1 MTDLQLSISNWEVAG
16 QGAAE
21 VLASTG
27 RLRLQVGDIN
37 LTEHEDT
44 FSRTIRQEVLV
55 SAYPLAFWLAANWW
69 RLLHEPRPPERLR
82 PSTDWR
88 VAHEWP
94 AANAGT
100 IWPAVVLASEGDT
113 IQFQAS
119 IAAGSRQQS
128 IRYLN
133 TLPVPVSIP
142 REQVEAVLD
151 AFISSVLSRLEAW
164 DAAIHTELLD
174 LWQEVQAERSDQ
186 DSSIYRRLEACL
198 GFDPDEAPEPLM
210 EQAIRMASTMGPQ
223 NFSEIAPVYGRNGQ
237 GQGQAP
243 GLQQLQQLLESPALE
258 ARLQV
263 FEVVLQKPILSRAP
277 WRRAQQLAHALRQNL
292 GLSNE
297 PIPTTLLCDLF
308 GLSPQAFEST
318 LPPRRQP
325 IAIGVTGPTGQ
336 IALHLRKFYPSAR
349 RFELARF
356 IGDVLL
362 TGSRPESWYVSSD
375 IPTVRQK
382 IQRAFAA
389 EFLCPAE
396 GAMEQLCGDYSEP
409 AVEQVAERFGVSPE
423 IVENLIANQEVTR

>member
-1 MTDLQLSISNWEVAG
+1 MTDLQLSISNWEAAG
-16 QGAAE
+16 QGTAE

-44 FSRTIRQEVLV
+44 FSRTSRQEVLV

-69 RLLHEPRPPERLR
+69 RLLHEPKPPERWR
-82 PSTDWR
+82 PSTEWR
-88 VAHEWP
+88 LAHEWP

-128 IRYLN
+128 VRYLN
-133 TLPVPVSIP
+133 TLQVPISIP

-151 AFISSVLSRLEAW
+151 GFINSVLGRLEAW
-164 DAAIHTELLD
+164 DGIQTELLD
-174 LWQEVQAERSDQ
+174 LWQELKDERRDEE
-186 DSSIYRRLEACL
+186 SSSYRRLEACL
-198 GFDPDEAPEPLM
+198 GFDPDDAPEALM
-210 EQAIRMASTMGPQ
+210 EQAMRLAETMGPQ
-223 NFSEIAPVYGRNGQ
+223 TFNEIAPLYGRSAQ
-237 GQGQAP
+237 GQLP
-243 GLQQLQQLLESPALE
+243 GLQQFQQLLESPALE

-263 FEVVLQKPILSRAP
+263 FEVVLQKPIQSRAP
-277 WRRAQQLAHALRQNL
+277 WRRAQQLAHALRQHL

-297 PIPTTLLCDLF
+297 PIP
-308 GLSPQAFEST
+308 
-318 LPPRRQP
+318 
-325 IAIGVTGPTGQ
+325 
-336 IALHLRKFYPSAR
+336 IALHLRKFYPPAR

-356 IGDVLL
+356 LGDALV
-362 TGSRPESWYVSSD
+362 TGSRSESWYVSSD
-375 IPTVRQK
+375 IPTYRQK
-382 IQRAFAA
+382 VQRAFAA

-396 GAMEQLCGDYSEP
+396 GALEQLCGDYSEP

>member
-1 MTDLQLSISNWEVAG
+1 MTDLQLSISNWEAAG
-16 QGAAE
+16 QGTAE

-27 RLRLQVGDIN
+27 RLRLQVGDIY

-88 VAHEWP
+88 LAHEWP
-94 AANAGT
+94 AANAGI

-133 TLPVPVSIP
+133 TLPVPISIP

-151 AFISSVLSRLEAW
+151 GFINSVLGRLEAW
-164 DAAIHTELLD
+164 AGIQTELLD
-174 LWQEVQAERSDQ
+174 LWQELKDERRDEE
-186 DSSIYRRLEACL
+186 SSSYRRLEACL
-198 GFDPDEAPEPLM
+198 GFDPDDATEALM
-210 EQAIRMASTMGPQ
+210 EQAMRLAETMGPQ
-223 NFSEIAPVYGRNGQ
+223 TFNEIAPLYGRSA
-237 GQGQAP
+237 QGQAP

-263 FEVVLQKPILSRAP
+263 FEVVLQKPVQSHAP
-277 WRRAQQLAHALRQNL
+277 WHRAQQLAHALRQHL
-292 GLSNE
+292 GLGNE
-297 PIPTTLLCDLF
+297 PIPTALLCDLF
-308 GLSPQAFEST
+308 GLTPQAFAST

-325 IAIGVTGPTGQ
+325 IAVAVPGPTGQ
-336 IALHLRKFYPSAR
+336 IALHLRKIYPSAR

-356 IGDVLL
+356 IGDVLV

-375 IPTVRQK
+375 IPTYRQK

>member
-1 MTDLQLSISNWEVAG
+1 MTDLQLSITNWEVAG
-16 QGAAE
+16 LGTPE

-27 RLRLQVGDIN
+27 RLRLQVGDVN
-37 LTEHEDT
+37 LTEHDDT

-55 SAYPLAFWLAANWW
+55 SAYPLALWLAGNWW

-88 VAHEWP
+88 LAHEWP

-100 IWPAVVLASEGDT
+100 IWPALVMASEGGT
-113 IQFQAS
+113 VQFQAES
-119 IAAGSRQQS
+119 AAGSRQQS

-133 TLPVPVSIP
+133 RLPVPVSIP
-142 REQVEAVLD
+142 REQVEVTFD
-151 AFISSVLSRLEAW
+151 AFIASVLDRLEAW
-164 DAAIHTELLD
+164 DATHTELLD
-174 LWQEVQAERSDQ
+174 LWQEVEAERADQ
-186 DSSIYRRLEACL
+186 EASRYRRLEACM

-210 EQAIRMASTMGPQ
+210 EQAIQIAVTMGPN
-223 NFSEIAPVYGRNGQ
+223 NFSEIAPVYGQASQ
-237 GQGQAP
+237 GSAS

-258 ARLQV
+258 ARWQLVEIV
-263 FEVVLQKPILSRAP
+263 FQKPIQARTP
-277 WRRAQQLAHALRQNL
+277 WRRAQQLARALREHL

-308 GLSPQAFEST
+308 GLTQQAFESS
-318 LPPRRQP
+318 LPPKRQP
-325 IAIGVTGPTGQ
+325 IALAVPGPTGK
-336 IALHLRKFYPSAR
+336 IGLHLRKFYPSAR

-356 IGDVLL
+356 IGDALV
-362 TGSRPESWYVSSD
+362 TGSRADSWYVSSD

-396 GAMEQLCGDYSEP
+396 GALEQLSGDYSEP
-409 AVEQVAERFGVSPE
+409 AVEQVAERFGVSTE
-423 IVENLIANQEVTR
+423 IVENLIANQEVNR

>member
-1 MTDLQLSISNWEVAG
+1 MTDLQLSISNWEAAG
-16 QGAAE
+16 QGTAE

-44 FSRTIRQEVLV
+44 FSRTSRQEVLV

-69 RLLHEPRPPERLR
+69 RLLHEPKPPERWR
-82 PSTDWR
+82 PSTEWR
-88 VAHEWP
+88 LAHEWP

-128 IRYLN
+128 VRYLN
-133 TLPVPVSIP
+133 TLQVPISIP

-151 AFISSVLSRLEAW
+151 GFINSVLGRLEAW
-164 DAAIHTELLD
+164 DGIQTELLD
-174 LWQEVQAERSDQ
+174 LWQEVKDERRDEE
-186 DSSIYRRLEACL
+186 SSSYRRLEACL
-198 GFDPDEAPEPLM
+198 GFDPDDAPEALM
-210 EQAIRMASTMGPQ
+210 EQAMRLAETMGPQ
-223 NFSEIAPVYGRNGQ
+223 TFNEIAPLYGRSAQ
-237 GQGQAP
+237 GQLP
-243 GLQQLQQLLESPALE
+243 GLQQFQQLLESPALE

-263 FEVVLQKPILSRAP
+263 FEVVLQKPIQSRAP
-277 WRRAQQLAHALRQNL
+277 WRRAQQLAHALRQHL

-297 PIPTTLLCDLF
+297 PIPTALLCDLF
-308 GLSPQAFEST
+308 GLTPQAFEST

-325 IAIGVTGPTGQ
+325 IAVAVPGPTGQ
-336 IALHLRKFYPSAR
+336 IALHLRKFYPPAR

-356 IGDVLL
+356 LGDALV
-362 TGSRPESWYVSSD
+362 TGSRSESWYVSSD
-375 IPTVRQK
+375 IPTYRQK
-382 IQRAFAA
+382 VQRAFAA

-396 GAMEQLCGDYSEP
+396 GALEQLCGDYSEP

>member
-1 MTDLQLSISNWEVAG
+1 MTDLQLSITNWEVAG
-16 QGAAE
+16 LGTPE

-27 RLRLQVGDIN
+27 RLRLQVGDVN

-55 SAYPLAFWLAANWW
+55 SAYPLALWLAGNWW

-88 VAHEWP
+88 LAHEWP

-100 IWPAVVLASEGDT
+100 IWPALVMASEGGT
-113 IQFQAS
+113 VQFQAES
-119 IAAGSRQQS
+119 AAGSRQQS

-133 TLPVPVSIP
+133 RLPVPVSIP
-142 REQVEAVLD
+142 REQVEVTFD
-151 AFISSVLSRLEAW
+151 AFIASVLDRLEAW
-164 DAAIHTELLD
+164 DATHTELLD
-174 LWQEVQAERSDQ
+174 LWQEVEAERADQ
-186 DSSIYRRLEACL
+186 EASRYRRLEACM

-210 EQAIRMASTMGPQ
+210 EQAIQIAVTMGPN
-223 NFSEIAPVYGRNGQ
+223 NFSEIAPVYGQASQ
-237 GQGQAP
+237 GSAS

-258 ARLQV
+258 ARWQLVEIV
-263 FEVVLQKPILSRAP
+263 FQKPIQARTP
-277 WRRAQQLAHALRQNL
+277 WRRAQQLARALREHL

-308 GLSPQAFEST
+308 GLTQQAFESS
-318 LPPRRQP
+318 LPPKRQP
-325 IAIGVTGPTGQ
+325 IALAVPGPTGK
-336 IALHLRKFYPSAR
+336 IGLHLRKFYPSAR

-356 IGDVLL
+356 IGDALV
-362 TGSRPESWYVSSD
+362 TGSRADSWYVSSD

-396 GAMEQLCGDYSEP
+396 GALEQLSGDYSEP
-409 AVEQVAERFGVSPE
+409 AVEQVAERFGVSTE
-423 IVENLIANQEVTR
+423 IVENLIANQEVNR

>member
-1 MTDLQLSISNWEVAG
+1 MTDLQLSISNWEAAG
-16 QGAAE
+16 QGTAE
-21 VLASTG
+21 LLASTG
-27 RLRLQVGDIN
+27 RLHLQVGDIN

-88 VAHEWP
+88 LAHEWP

-100 IWPAVVLASEGDT
+100 IWPAVGLASEGCT

-142 REQVEAVLD
+142 REQVESVLD
-151 AFISSVLSRLEAW
+151 AFIASVLSRLEAW
-164 DAAIHTELLD
+164 DGIHTELLE
-174 LWQEVQAERSDQ
+174 LWQEVQAERSDE
-186 DSSIYRRLEACL
+186 DSSFYRRLEACL

-210 EQAIRMASTMGPQ
+210 EQAIRMASTMGTQ

-263 FEVVLQKPILSRAP
+263 FEVMLQKPIPSRTP
-277 WRRAQQLAHALRQNL
+277 WRRAQQLAHALRQHL

-325 IAIGVTGPTGQ
+325 IAIAVAGPAGQ
-336 IALHLRKFYPSAR
+336 IALHLRKRFPSAR

-356 IGDVLL
+356 LGDALA
-362 TGSRPESWYVSSD
+362 TGSRPDSWYVSSD
-375 IPTVRQK
+375 IPTERQK

-396 GAMEQLCGDYSEP
+396 GALEQLSGDYSEP
-409 AVEQVAERFGVSPE
+409 ALEQVAERFGVGTE
-423 IVENLIANQEVTR
+423 IVENLIANQEVSR

>member
-1 MTDLQLSISNWEVAG
+1 MTDLQLSISNWEAAG
-16 QGAAE
+16 QGTAE
-21 VLASTG
+21 VFASTG

-55 SAYPLAFWLAANWW
+55 SAYPLALWLAANWW

-88 VAHEWP
+88 LAHEWP

-100 IWPAVVLASEGDT
+100 IWPAVVMASEGDT

-151 AFISSVLSRLEAW
+151 AFIASVLSRLEAW
-164 DAAIHTELLD
+164 DGIHTELLD
-174 LWQEVQAERSDQ
+174 LWQEVKDERTDE
-186 DSSIYRRLEACL
+186 DSSRYRRLEACL
-198 GFDPDEAPEPLM
+198 GFDPDEAPEALM
-210 EQAIRMASTMGPQ
+210 GQAMRLAATMGPQ
-223 NFSEIAPVYGRNGQ
+223 TFSEIAPVYGRSGQ
-237 GQGQAP
+237 GQVP
-243 GLQQLQQLLESPALE
+243 GLQQLQLLLESQAIT
-258 ARLQV
+258 ARLQ
-263 FEVVLQKPILSRAP
+263 LSAIAIPSPSGSRTP
-277 WRRAQQLAHALRQNL
+277 WRRAQLLARALRQQL
-292 GLSNE
+292 DLSNQ
-297 PIPTTLLCDLF
+297 PIPTDVLCDLF
-308 GLSPQAFEST
+308 GLTTTTFET
-318 LPPRRQP
+318 ELPLTRHP
-325 IAIGVTGPTGQ
+325 IAVAVPGPTGQ
-336 IALHLRKFYPSAR
+336 IALHLRKRFPSAR

-356 IGDVLL
+356 IGDVLF
-362 TGSRPESWYVSSD
+362 TGSRVEAWYVSSD
-375 IPTVRQK
+375 IPTERQK
-382 IQRAFAA
+382 VQRAFAA

-396 GAMEQLCGDYSEP
+396 GALEQLRGDYSEP
-409 AVEQVAERFGVSPE
+409 AVEQVADRFGVSPE